1 MFLLRLLTGPGL
13 VADKIAIVFAF
24 VLIGGFSIILH
35 EWSHGFIALKN
46 GDPTAKIAGRLSFN
60 PKVHFEITGVIMLI
74 FVGFGWAK
82 PVPINSYNFKNYK
95 KGMLTVSS
103 AGVTANLILSGLL
116 MVILYFSAKL
126 FFINSPATQIGQFLL
141 MFFYF
146 LLTIGIRINLMLAL
160 FNMLPIYPLDG
171 YNIIN
176 TLFPKNIAYQQFMIK
191 YGFIL
196 LLIIIG
202 LGYIGRWLGLPW
214 LDLFGSFN
222 DLLNRLIDKIIIAG
236 ISL

>member
-1 MFLLRLLTGPGL
+1 M
-13 VADKIAIVFAF
+13 
-24 VLIGGFSIILH
+24 
-35 EWSHGFIALKN
+35 
-46 GDPTAKIAGRLSFN
+46 
-60 PKVHFEITGVIMLI
+60 HFEITGVIMLI